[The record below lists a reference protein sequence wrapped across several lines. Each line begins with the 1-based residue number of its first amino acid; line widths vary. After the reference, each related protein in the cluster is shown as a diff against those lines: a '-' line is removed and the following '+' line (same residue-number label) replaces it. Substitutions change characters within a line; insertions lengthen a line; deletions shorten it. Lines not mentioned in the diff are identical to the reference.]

1 MSVFDEVTIILVC
14 YNSEDLIKRKIVAD
28 FMFQKE
34 ELFAE
39 LNLSTDEFNIFKEVK
54 SKFYSSHPK
63 PDLLIYLQASPERVL
78 ERVNK
83 RARSYE
89 DHVALEYLEKL
100 CESYTDFFFDYA
112 ETPLL
117 VLDVNNVDFVE
128 NNEDYQK
135 VVDCLKREIKGREFV
150 NLTPSFF

>member
-1 MSVFDEVTIILVC
+1 
-14 YNSEDLIKRKIVAD
+14 
-28 FMFQKE
+28 MFQKE
-34 ELFAE
+34 DLFAE
-39 LNLSTDEFNIFKEVK
+39 LNLTADEFKIFKEVK
-54 SKFYSSHPK
+54 SKFYATYPK
-63 PDLLIYLQASPERVL
+63 PDLLIYLQATPERVL

-89 DHVALEYLEKL
+89 DYVALEYLERL
-100 CESYTDFFFDYA
+100 CESYTDFFFNYS

-117 VLDVNNVDFVE
+117 VLDVNDVDFVA

-135 VVDCLKREIKGREFV
+135 VVDCLTREVKGREFV